1 MSKAFDIANNVI
13 DIVARETDMSKGSIM
28 SSTRNSEVVD
38 ARHMVIKILHSRGLY
53 PSRIARIMGLSVRA
67 VHYVITSF
75 DDRMTGNKSLAM
87 TYERIAKQLG
97 NKLETDWK

>member
-1 MSKAFDIANNVI
+1 MSKAFDFAEHVV
-13 DIVARETDMSKGSIM
+13 DTVARETDTTREAIM
-28 SSTRNSEVVD
+28 SSARNSEVVD

-67 VHYVITSF
+67 VHYAITSF
-75 DDRMTGNKSLAM
+75 HSRTRGNRSLLM